1 MKVKKGYTLVELV
14 VVLIVSSLI
23 LKGGYDL
30 FGSMFRQYDDTF
42 EKGSKPTQIL
52 RVINTVEDAVT
63 GCSSVEVNPQMIEI
77 TSSKGLVKI
86 SADDFPGIENLVFA
100 KIDNTVVISVG
111 GDQYCIPILLEV

>member
-14 VVLIVSSLI
+14 IVLIVSSLI
-23 LKGGYDL
+23 LMGGYDL
-30 FGSMFRQYDDTF
+30 FGSMFKQYDDTF

-52 RVINTVEDAVT
+52 RVINTVEEAVT
-63 GCSSVEVNPQMIEI
+63 GCISVDVTPQMIEV

-86 SADDFPGIENLVFA
+86 GAEDFPGIENLVFA
-100 KIDNTVVISVG
+100 QIDNTVIISVG